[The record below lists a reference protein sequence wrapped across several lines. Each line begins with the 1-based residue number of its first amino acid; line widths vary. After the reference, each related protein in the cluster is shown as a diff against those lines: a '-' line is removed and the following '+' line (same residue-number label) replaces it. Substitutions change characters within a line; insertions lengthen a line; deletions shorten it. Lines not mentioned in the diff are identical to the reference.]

1 MLPTFSL
8 ERTMRLLAQMIMKR
22 RVLAGGGTLNLYLQ
36 SPTSSLSI
44 AAMFRKDEQVY
55 FFNQGKKIVILKMKQ
70 RNLLPSCGNVENY
83 SML

>member
-1 MLPTFSL
+1 MLAMFSL

-44 AAMFRKDEQVY
+44 AAMFRKDEQV
-55 FFNQGKKIVILKMKQ
+55 
-70 RNLLPSCGNVENY
+70 
-83 SML
+83 